1 MSIWNH
7 VIHHARARW
16 RSALLP
22 IGFAVGLAGN
32 KLYDTPYRIPG
43 LFLLIGGLFL
53 ALHGQKSWMKPPS
66 ISLWRRVAPK
76 PVLEWMDAKR
86 ERLDDQR
93 SKPEWIRAR
102 GDLKTGVWGFVMVV
116 VISPAVGLLNVIA
129 LDPSR
134 VTYYAWDTKTAAVL
148 MCIWIGLPLF
158 TRWIE
163 PKDSPLDRLAGRAA
177 RATITRM
184 VANTAGICYV
194 SVLIYA
200 EVFTRRP
207 SLLVPV
213 AVTLGGV
220 VIVSGHKTWARL
232 RKLSTQLYSNV
243 RTLERD
249 LNGIHGNKET
259 KTGEKQDAARRSW
272 DAVELDL
279 RTSVDTGYAF
289 GTPFLPLETIEDL
302 HDVVEKAIEAMK
314 DDRDAVEKAL
324 ASLDKIRMACSERVD
339 SVA

>member
-1 MSIWNH
+1 MSIWNQ
-7 VIHHARARW
+7 VIDHASARW
-16 RSALLP
+16 RSTLLP
-22 IGFAVGLAGN
+22 IGFAVALAGN
-32 KLYDTPYRIPG
+32 KLYDTPYRVPG
-43 LFLLIGGLFL
+43 LLMLLGGLVL
-53 ALHGQKSWMKPPS
+53 SRYGHKSWTAPPS
-66 ISLWRRVAPK
+66 ISLWRRVAPRLF
-76 PVLEWMDAKR
+76 LEWLDAQR
-86 ERLDDQR
+86 EKLNDQR
-93 SKPEWIRAR
+93 SKPEWTRAR
-102 GDLKTGVWGFVMVV
+102 GDLKTGVWGLVMVIV
-116 VISPAVGLLNVIA
+116 VTPFVSLLDIIV

-134 VTYYAWDTKTAAVL
+134 VTDYTWGTKSAAVL

-163 PKDSPLDRLAGRAA
+163 PKDSPLDRLAGRTA

-184 VANTAGICYV
+184 VANTAGICFV

-200 EVFTRRP
+200 TVFTIRP

-213 AVTLGGV
+213 AVTLGGI

-249 LNGIHGNKET
+249 LNRILGNTDAET
-259 KTGEKQDAARRSW
+259 SENQDAARRSW

-289 GTPFLPLETIEDL
+289 GTPFLPLETINALQED
-302 HDVVEKAIEAMK
+302 VEKAITAVK
-314 DDRDAVEKAL
+314 DDENRAERAL
-324 ASLDKIRMACSERVD
+324 ASLDTIRMACIERVD